1 MLQVFPLA
9 TPVVDSFCM
18 STPRPYPW
26 KRYDMETLSALLSLC
41 DGNPPFKAGLPSQ
54 RNTNIQLWCYLW
66 CEHEQ
71 TVQQTMELPVI
82 WGAMTLI
89 WRHCT
94 DWVKISP
101 SVTNPET
108 KISPEW
114 RFVET
119 HYNGVIMG
127 AMASL
132 ITSLTIVYLTVY
144 SGTDERKHQSSASL
158 AFVWGIHRWLDSTS
172 NIHEKPDGM
181 FNRKLFLCNIRKIFR
196 WRHHYQHCCNG
207 TICWHIHSKW
217 LTFCR
222 RYFNVH
228 FLNKRLV
235 FWFGVQWILFLGL
248 QVKICQHMDRDDG
261 LSRNKQ
267 QTVVWTSHYLIHRY
281 SFAAQRFSEF
291 SLYVIVSR
299 FFLSHFTHWGR
310 DEMDNISKMTF
321 SNVFSS
327 MKMFEFR
334 LRSHWSLFLMV
345 RLTIFQ
351 HCFR

>member
-1 MLQVFPLA
+1 MLQIFPLA

-18 STPRPYPW
+18 STPRAYPW
-26 KRYDMETLSALLSLC
+26 KRYDMEALSALLSLC
-41 DGNPPFKAGLPSQ
+41 DGNPPFKAGPPSQ
-54 RNTNIQLWCYLW
+54 RATNVQLWCYLW
-66 CEHEQ
+66 CEHEK

-82 WGAMTLI
+82 WGTMTLI

-108 KISPEW
+108 KISPET

-181 FNRKLFLCNIRKIFR
+181 FVNRKLFLCNIRKIFR
-196 WRHHYQHCCNG
+196 
-207 TICWHIHSKW
+207 
-217 LTFCR
+217 
-222 RYFNVH
+222 
-228 FLNKRLV
+228 
-235 FWFGVQWILFLGL
+235 
-248 QVKICQHMDRDDG
+248 
-261 LSRNKQ
+261 
-267 QTVVWTSHYLIHRY
+267 
-281 SFAAQRFSEF
+281 
-291 SLYVIVSR
+291 
-299 FFLSHFTHWGR
+299 
-310 DEMDNISKMTF
+310 
-321 SNVFSS
+321 
-327 MKMFEFR
+327 
-334 LRSHWSLFLMV
+334 
-345 RLTIFQ
+345 
-351 HCFR
+351 